1 MFKKSKILNVDFEN
15 DFKTKK
21 KKYYKKSYQKL
32 YKTNNNLKKII
43 LYILIVIIIL
53 IPLIFFINIKIKLY
67 KNCDTPKSF
76 KISVIIPT
84 YNREKLI
91 SRSIQSILNQTYK
104 NFEIIVIDDGST
116 DNTSI
121 VINNI
126 KDERIKYIKLES
138 NKGASYARNVG
149 IERATGDYI
158 TFQDSDDI
166 YHYDKIEKQI
176 NNIIKNKS
184 DFDFCKINVIL
195 ENKQIVIFPNSYQE
209 KEILKGNT
217 YNELLKN
224 GNFIS
229 TQSIF
234 VKNSFIKNCTFD
246 IDMPRLQDYELV
258 LRILPNLSV
267 SYTNETLVELY
278 RQKDS
283 ISSSNI
289 KAKKAFQRLIFKLKN
304 NYNYFLNDEQKNYL
318 MKYLK
323 NSCRSCLF

>member
-1 MFKKSKILNVDFEN
+1 MFKKSKIMNVDFEN

-32 YKTNNNLKKII
+32 YKTNNNIKKII

-126 KDERIKYIKLES
+126 KDERIK
-138 NKGASYARNVG
+138 N
-149 IERATGDYI
+149 
-158 TFQDSDDI
+158 
-166 YHYDKIEKQI
+166 I
-176 NNIIKNKS
+176 NI
-184 DFDFCKINVIL
+184 
-195 ENKQIVIFPNSYQE
+195 
-209 KEILKGNT
+209 
-217 YNELLKN
+217 
-224 GNFIS
+224 
-229 TQSIF
+229 
-234 VKNSFIKNCTFD
+234 
-246 IDMPRLQDYELV
+246 
-258 LRILPNLSV
+258 
-267 SYTNETLVELY
+267 
-278 RQKDS
+278 
-283 ISSSNI
+283 
-289 KAKKAFQRLIFKLKN
+289 
-304 NYNYFLNDEQKNYL
+304 
-318 MKYLK
+318 
-323 NSCRSCLF
+323 